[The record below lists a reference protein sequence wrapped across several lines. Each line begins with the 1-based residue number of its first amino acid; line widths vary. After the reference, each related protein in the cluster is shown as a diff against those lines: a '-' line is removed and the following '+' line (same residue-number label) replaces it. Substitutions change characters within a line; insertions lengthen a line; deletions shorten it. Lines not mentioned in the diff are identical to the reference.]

1 MSENPIKVLVVDDHL
16 IIREGLRLIFD
27 TIDGIEVIGEAQDGQ
42 EAIQQVN
49 VLHPDVVLMD
59 LMMPRMDG
67 ITAIE
72 KLRKQ
77 HPELAIIILTTYQ
90 ENDLMLRGL
99 AAGARG
105 YLLKDTDRGMLLN
118 TIQAAARGEVLL
130 SPELMQKVLQ
140 AQASPAAEESAKAV
154 EDLLSEREIEV
165 LERVAKGE
173 RNKEIAYHLGI
184 TERTVKAHLTHIY
197 QKLQVASRAA
207 AVAEAGKRKII

>member
-1 MSENPIKVLVVDDHL
+1 MSEIPIKVLVVDDHL

-27 TIDGIEVIGEAQDGQ
+27 TVDGIEVIGEAQDGL
-42 EAIQQVN
+42 EAIEQVN
-49 VLHPDVVLMD
+49 TLQPDVVLMD

-72 KLRKQ
+72 ELRKQ

-105 YLLKDTDRGMLLN
+105 YLLKDTDRGMLIN

-130 SPELMQKVLQ
+130 SPELMQQVLK
-140 AQASPAAEESAKAV
+140 AQTVQPETEQSPA

-165 LERVAKGE
+165 LQHVAMGE

-197 QKLQVASRAA
+197 QKLQVDSRAA
-207 AVAEAGKRKII
+207 AVAEAGKRGMI

>member
-1 MSENPIKVLVVDDHL
+1 MSEIPIKVLVVDDHL

-27 TIDGIEVIGEAQDGQ
+27 TIEEIEVIGEAQDGL
-42 EAIQQVN
+42 EAIEQVN
-49 VLHPDVVLMD
+49 TLQPDVVLMD

-72 KLRKQ
+72 ELRKQ

-130 SPELMQKVLQ
+130 SPELMQQVLKAQTVQPETEQSPAEDVLSDREVEVLQ
-140 AQASPAAEESAKAV
+140 H
-154 EDLLSEREIEV
+154 
-165 LERVAKGE
+165 VAKGE

-197 QKLQVASRAA
+197 QKLQVDSRAA
-207 AVAEAGKRKII
+207 AVAEAGKRGMI